1 MITETGMRT
10 SNSINIGFK
19 SMTIL
24 LRVRLS
30 NLFLV
35 QCTSWYDGDNIPL
48 HFLTAVEPQ
57 ISLSDSDLSKIGE
70 TQNPWH
76 NSKITEVMK
85 PFAVFLIIYVFD
97 YTSAVLQMFCQRSF
111 LTSLSN
117 ELMVN
122 YAAEK
127 EMNKTLMPSL
137 QCDH

>member
-1 MITETGMRT
+1 MRT

-85 PFAVFLIIYVFD
+85 RFAVFLIIYVFD
-97 YTSAVLQMFCQRSF
+97 CTSAVLQMFCQRSF

>member
-1 MITETGMRT
+1 MRT

-97 YTSAVLQMFCQRSF
+97 CTSAVLQMFCHRSF